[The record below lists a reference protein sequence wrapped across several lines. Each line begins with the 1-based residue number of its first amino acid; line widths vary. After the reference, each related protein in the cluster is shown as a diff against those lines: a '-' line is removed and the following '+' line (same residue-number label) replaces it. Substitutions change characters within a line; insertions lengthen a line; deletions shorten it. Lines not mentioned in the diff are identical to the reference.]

1 MGEGVGMMVDD
12 GGHAELGSA
21 TTKQDG
27 KGKKVVPQR

>member
-1 MGEGVGMMVDD
+1 MEEGVGMMVDD

-27 KGKKVVPQR
+27 KGKKVVPQW